1 MRTAWCGSLTALA
14 FTCLAFGCAVRAPV
28 GQQRAIWKYVPT
40 YMSPAPVGVM
50 CGADR
55 TDIPDTLTSVVDV
68 LIDSLSDRGLS
79 ELLLD
84 VSFAAKVEPGLN
96 RPNISAGIVYPV
108 EGRAI
113 PREVFAG
120 CRWSQGITL
129 RLNAAT
135 VSRAG
140 LRIAATGPVR
150 ISVRTIN
157 GALLTPPIVVQSG
170 SVPGRIQWR
179 SRPRAT

>member
-1 MRTAWCGSLTALA
+1 MRIAWCRSLTALV
-14 FTCLAFGCAVRAPV
+14 FTCLAFACAVKAPV
-28 GQQRAIWKYVPT
+28 AQQRTTWKYVPN
-40 YMSPAPVGVM
+40 YMAPAPVGVM

-55 TDIPDTLTSVVDV
+55 ADIPDTLTSVVDV
-68 LIDSLSDRGLS
+68 LIDSVSDTGLS
-79 ELLLD
+79 ELLLN
-84 VSFAAKVEPGLN
+84 VSFAPKAESGLT

-108 EGRAI
+108 EGRPI

-120 CRWSQGITL
+120 CPWSQGITL
-129 RLNAAT
+129 RVNAAT

-140 LRIAATGPVR
+140 LSIAATGPVR
-150 ISVRTIN
+150 IAVRTIN
-157 GALLTPPIVVQSG
+157 GALLAPSIVVQSG

>member
-1 MRTAWCGSLTALA
+1 
-14 FTCLAFGCAVRAPV
+14 
-28 GQQRAIWKYVPT
+28 
-40 YMSPAPVGVM
+40 M

-55 TDIPDTLTSVVDV
+55 IDIPDTLTSVVDV

-79 ELLLD
+79 ELLLN
-84 VSFAAKVEPGLN
+84 VSFAPKAEPGLT

-108 EGRAI
+108 EGRPI

-120 CRWSQGITL
+120 CPWSQGITL

-140 LRIAATGPVR
+140 LSIAATVSRAGLSIAATGPVR
-150 ISVRTIN
+150 IAVRTIN
-157 GALLTPPIVVQSG
+157 GALLTQSIVVQSG